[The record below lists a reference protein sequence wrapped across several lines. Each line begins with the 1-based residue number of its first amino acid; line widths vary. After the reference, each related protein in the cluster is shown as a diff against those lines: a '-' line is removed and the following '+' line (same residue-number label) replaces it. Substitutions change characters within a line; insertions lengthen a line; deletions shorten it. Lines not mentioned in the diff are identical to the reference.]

1 MIIYAMLTCSL
12 PDRNKCKKSKL
23 GIRTNKFFGEPK
35 NHLNSSLPQP
45 LQNTKFQTTFSK
57 EKKLF

>member
-1 MIIYAMLTCSL
+1 MLTCSL